1 MQQGLGI
8 MLLATIPALLSIA
21 LFVATLALR
30 PHRSR
35 ATLLPPQPLQP
46 RT

>member
-1 MQQGLGI
+1 MQRGLGT

-30 PHRSR
+30 PDRSR
-35 ATLLPPQPLQP
+35 ATLLPPRPFRP